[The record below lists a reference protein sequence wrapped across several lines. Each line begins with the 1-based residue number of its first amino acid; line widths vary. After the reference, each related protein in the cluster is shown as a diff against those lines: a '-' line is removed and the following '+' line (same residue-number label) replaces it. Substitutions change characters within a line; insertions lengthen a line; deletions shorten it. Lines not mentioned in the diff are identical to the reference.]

1 MELTLTDIKLNQQQ
15 EVASSKSFQFLDP
28 RDVSPPK
35 GVNLHLLT
43 KYGCTIRG
51 KWKDSGFYTGWA
63 AMPSIPQHMK
73 YSL

>member
-1 MELTLTDIKLNQQQ
+1 MIDIKLNNQQ

-28 RDVSPPK
+28 KVNNPPK

-43 KYGCTIRG
+43 KFGCTIKG
-51 KWKDSGFYTGWA
+51 KWKDSGFCIGWA
-63 AMPSIPQHMK
+63 AMPSIPLHMK